1 MKVTIEQIKNAYE
14 ATKQLSYTGME
25 VSEINKVMNARS
37 AMRPHYDAFKAF
49 DEDVRNAHKPNEE
62 DWNFLVEVEK
72 KGLKN
77 ASAEELK
84 RHDEL
89 AIPYVAAINE
99 ALTPKLAEEV
109 EIDVEKISNASVAVL
124 LANNKPNLATLQ
136 ELLTF
141 LMP

>member
-14 ATKQLSYTGME
+14 TTKLLSFTGME

-49 DEDVRNAHKPNEE
+49 DEDVRNAHKPSED

-77 ASAEELK
+77 ASPEEQI
-84 RHDEL
+84 RHNEL
-89 AIPYVAAINE
+89 AIPYIAAINE
-99 ALTPKLAEEV
+99 ALAPKLAEEV
-109 EIDVEKISNASVAVL
+109 EINVEKISKASVAVL
-124 LANNKPNLATLQ
+124 LANNKPNLDTL
-136 ELLTF
+136 EDLLTF